1 MDDTMKIIDD
11 VKNVWNNLTKLKYR
25 TIDPS
30 DTSQRPIF
38 ISHKSEDRELNTTDR
53 ERLIE
58 AARDVERNFSLA
70 GFAVRKHLQSV
81 AYYQFHADTPDVQ
94 FNNRLTGLVDRWKE
108 TCDITG
114 RHCFDDLIY
123 IVERLRL
130 IDGDVALLRTSDNKI
145 QVIEGDRLKD
155 PQIPEQGE
163 NWVHGV
169 KVDNVG
175 KAVEYAVWD
184 RGVNG
189 GNLVFQ
195 TTLPADNIDL
205 LGYYTRSDQARGIS
219 PLAPAIRMFSLLED
233 ALNLALAKAK
243 VEQSIGL
250 VTKLIGDSQLA
261 PNPVPIAEREKGID
275 QAARETFGRGI
286 LHLSL
291 KDGEEASLLTS
302 NNPSTNFLQFSEQVI
317 RLVFAALDIPYS
329 FYDGSATTFFS
340 GRGELEQYLDSVER
354 KQQATIRMLNKWVR
368 EWLIPNW
375 LLGGQLDLPD
385 GLTLDQIENS
395 IGWSGA
401 GLPTWRLLEYSKDAA
416 TAIQLGLISPTEL
429 IESYG
434 YNPRKNLQD
443 TAEFI
448 RLANELGIQ
457 LPFGEAPKTNIGL

>member
-1 MDDTMKIIDD
+1 MKIIDSM
-11 VKNVWNNLTKLKYR
+11 KNVWDNLTKLKYR
-25 TIDPS
+25 TILPD

-38 ISHKSEDRELNTTDR
+38 VSHKSEDRELPREDR
-53 ERLIE
+53 ERLIS

-81 AYYQFHADTPDVQ
+81 AYYQFYANTPDPS
-94 FNNRLTGLVDRWKE
+94 FNARLTGLVERWKE

-130 IDGDVALLRTSDNKI
+130 IDGDVALLRTANNQI
-145 QVIEGDRLKD
+145 QVIEGDRIKNPPDALSTSR
-155 PQIPEQGE
+155 
-163 NWVHGV
+163 WVHGV
-169 KVDNVG
+169 YCNEVG
-175 KAVEYAVWD
+175 VAEQYAIWD
-184 RGVNG
+184 RTSYG
-189 GNLVFQ
+189 GNLSYQ

-205 LGYYTRSDQARGIS
+205 LGYYSRADQVRGVS

-261 PNPVPIAEREKGID
+261 PSPVPLAEREKGID
-275 QAARETFGRGI
+275 QAARETFGPGI

-291 KDGEEASLLTS
+291 KDGEEASLLSS
-302 NNPSTNFLQFSEQVI
+302 NNPSTNFLQFAEQVI

-354 KQQATIRMLNKWVR
+354 KQHTTIRMLNKWVR
-368 EWLIPNW
+368 DWLIPNW
-375 LLGGQLDLPD
+375 LINNQLDLPA
-385 GLTLDQIENS
+385 GLTLDQITNS

-448 RLANELGIQ
+448 ALAKELGIQ
-457 LPFGEAPKTNIGL
+457 LPFGAPTTTNIGL

>member
-163 NWVHGV
+163 NWG
-169 KVDNVG
+169 
-175 KAVEYAVWD
+175 
-184 RGVNG
+184 
-189 GNLVFQ
+189 
-195 TTLPADNIDL
+195 
-205 LGYYTRSDQARGIS
+205 
-219 PLAPAIRMFSLLED
+219 
-233 ALNLALAKAK
+233 
-243 VEQSIGL
+243 
-250 VTKLIGDSQLA
+250 
-261 PNPVPIAEREKGID
+261 
-275 QAARETFGRGI
+275 
-286 LHLSL
+286 
-291 KDGEEASLLTS
+291 
-302 NNPSTNFLQFSEQVI
+302 
-317 RLVFAALDIPYS
+317 
-329 FYDGSATTFFS
+329 
-340 GRGELEQYLDSVER
+340 
-354 KQQATIRMLNKWVR
+354 
-368 EWLIPNW
+368 
-375 LLGGQLDLPD
+375 
-385 GLTLDQIENS
+385 
-395 IGWSGA
+395 
-401 GLPTWRLLEYSKDAA
+401 
-416 TAIQLGLISPTEL
+416 
-429 IESYG
+429 
-434 YNPRKNLQD
+434 
-443 TAEFI
+443 
-448 RLANELGIQ
+448 
-457 LPFGEAPKTNIGL
+457 